1 MSAVFTF
8 GFEAESI
15 MRDCIPR
22 CIRLS
27 ALILQTLRDLSLPAI
42 SVCTRYNSGT
52 LFAAFMR
59 FNVLPF
65 MFQCVPAMVEK

>member
-22 CIRLS
+22 ALYTACRINTLDALRFVFARL
-27 ALILQTLRDLSLPAI
+27 R
-42 SVCTRYNSGT
+42 
-52 LFAAFMR
+52 AAAR
-59 FNVLPF
+59 AAARRIGLHAA
-65 MFQCVPAMVEK
+65 Q